1 MAETAETRKR
11 GPVALEVP
19 YPSKVRLPVRRPPI
33 VRRQRLI
40 EALSR
45 AVEQRITL
53 ISAPAG
59 YGKTTLLLDFAQ
71 VASHSIC
78 WYALDE
84 RDRDLVTFL
93 RYLVASGQETSPEFG
108 SELAAALKSEK
119 AIAPER
125 AVDLLVSATQAGPP
139 LTFILDDFH
148 FLDDAAPELTEVIQ
162 GWLYRLPPGRHVV
175 LSGRTQPQLGILPL
189 MSVRQEVDTITVA
202 DFSFIC
208 EEVVHL
214 FRDVLGCEISLDD
227 AQHLADITEGW
238 AAALV
243 LLADRVQMS
252 RTSISLEQLRGSDTL
267 FQYIKL
273 EQFDPLP
280 AEVKEF
286 LTGSAVPR
294 RLDEEVLNELLGV
307 TDSEQQLNYLRRLN
321 LFVLTEGDGGERR
334 RYHRLFRAFL
344 VSHLRSHEPERFR
357 ELNLKAAAL
366 MEKAQEWEEAVYH
379 FIQAS
384 GWERIVQV
392 TDRIGWRMFEEGRWD
407 TLAEWL
413 EAVPAEELSRQPKLV
428 LWKARILHYLNQI
441 DRALA
446 LLAQAIASFEAKREW
461 ITLAEALVTQGM
473 CLRVKGSHEESK
485 QALARARSLLL
496 EHDGPTSALTEART
510 ELGRT
515 YSLCGE
521 FEQAQT
527 ELRGVLDVYEAKGDT
542 YSIASVSEH
551 LGVVLALL
559 GRIAEAAVYFE
570 RSRQGWL
577 KLGNDGRLV
586 QTINNLGV
594 LYYLQG
600 DFSQA
605 DSLLRQGLE
614 RVAHLASPRVEVHL
628 RISLADIKRDMGE
641 YSLALEMYREALEMA
656 RMTDEAVLLIYT
668 ADAIANTYRLMG
680 DVPNCEAWAQR
691 ATAEAEERGGTL
703 ELGLCATT
711 LGLIQR
717 DSGDLKEATAALER
731 ATGLLRESDAKREL
745 ATALFHLAGVHF
757 SLKRKKLA
765 LEALDQVAKLVSEL
779 GYDHFVQ
786 IEASRNP
793 LLVQYAA
800 ANKLAGGYFGRLLKT
815 MKGARQA
822 ALPVQMEA
830 PSAEAGSEA
839 GSEAGIRAFGFGNLR
854 IEIGGREITDLEWR
868 SEKSKEMFFF
878 FLCNRRPL
886 RKEEIVAALWPDLP
900 DDKTTSAFHSNM
912 YRLRKA
918 LYAECIAKDSGR
930 YILDPRGRFAFD
942 VERFQQLLA
951 EADGLP
957 KGSPEAISVMEK
969 ALELYLGQF
978 AMDFYSEWAETL
990 RWQLG
995 EQHMGLLTTLA
1006 ALYGD
1011 QKEYKRSADL
1021 CQRIIEL
1028 DEYNEAAWYRLMG
1041 NYIHSGQL
1049 EAAKFCY
1056 KRYAQVL
1063 TADDLGEEVPE
1074 FEELQREILNGRQ
1087 A

>member
-1 MAETAETRKR
+1 M
-11 GPVALEVP
+11 EVP

-33 VRRQRLI
+33 IRRQRLI

-71 VASHSIC
+71 TAGDGIC

-84 RDRDLVTFL
+84 RDRDLQTFL
-93 RYLVASGQETSPEFG
+93 TYLVASGQERYSGFG
-108 SELAAALKSEK
+108 VELAAALKSGK
-119 AIAPER
+119 AIQPEA
-125 AVDLLVSATQAGPP
+125 AVDLLVSAMQAGPP
-139 LTFILDDFH
+139 LTFVLDDFH
-148 FLDDAAPELTEVIQ
+148 FLDDAPPELAEVVQ
-162 GWLYRLPPGRHVV
+162 GWLYRLPPERHVV

-189 MSVRQEVDTITVA
+189 MSVRQEVDTITSS
-202 DFSFIC
+202 DFSFTC

-214 FRDVLGCEISLDD
+214 FRDVLGREVSLDD
-227 AQHLADITEGW
+227 AQHLADVTEGW

-243 LLADRVQMS
+243 LLADKVQMS

-273 EQFDPLP
+273 EQFDPL
-280 AEVKEF
+280 ADDVKDF

-294 RLDEEVLNELLGV
+294 RLDEQVLNELLGIG
-307 TDSEQQLNYLRRLN
+307 DSEQRLNYLRRQN
-321 LFVLTEGDGGERR
+321 LFVLSEGGEGRH

-344 VSHLRSHEPERFR
+344 VSHLRSHDPDRFR

-366 MEKAQEWEEAVYH
+366 MEKTQEWEEAVYH

-392 TDRIGWRMFEEGRWD
+392 TDRVGWRMFEEGRWD
-407 TLAEWL
+407 TLADWL

-446 LLAQAIASFEAKREW
+446 LLEQAIASFEAKQEW
-461 ITLAEALVTQGM
+461 LPLAEALVTQGM

-485 QALARARSLLL
+485 QALARARGLLL
-496 EHDGPTSALTEART
+496 EHDGPTSALTEARL

-515 YSLCGE
+515 YSVCGE
-521 FEQAQT
+521 LEQAQS
-527 ELRGVLDVYEAKGDT
+527 ELKGVLDVYEAKGDVYNT
-542 YSIASVSEH
+542 AQVSDQ
-551 LGVVLALL
+551 LAIVVAQL
-559 GRIAEAAVYFE
+559 GRIADAAVYFE
-570 RSRQGWL
+570 RARQCWT
-577 KLGNDGRLV
+577 KLGNDERLLL
-586 QTINNLGV
+586 TINNLGV
-594 LYYLQG
+594 LYHLQG
-600 DFSQA
+600 DFVQA
-605 DSLLRQGLE
+605 ETVLGQGLE
-614 RVAHLASPRVEVHL
+614 KAERFTNPRPELYLRV
-628 RISLADIKRDMGE
+628 SLADVRRDRGD
-641 YSLALEMYREALEMA
+641 YANSLDTYREALEMA
-656 RMTDEAVLLIYT
+656 QLSDEALIRIYI

-680 DVPNCEAWAQR
+680 DMNNCESWAER
-691 ATAEAEERGGTL
+691 ATVEAEGRGGKL

-711 LGLIQR
+711 LGLIRR
-717 DSGDLKEATAALER
+717 DAGDLKEASASLER
-731 ATGLLRESDAKREL
+731 AADLLRDADAKREL

-765 LEALDQVAKLVSEL
+765 LEALDEVAALVKEL

-786 IEASRNP
+786 MAAAGNP

-800 ANKLAGGYFGRLLKT
+800 ANKLAGGYFGRILKT
-815 MKGARQA
+815 MKGARPA
-822 ALPVQMEA
+822 AAPVQIEPA
-830 PSAEAGSEA
+830 SAEAA
-839 GSEAGIRAFGFGNLR
+839 VEAGIHAFGFGNLR
-854 IEIGGREITDLEWR
+854 VEIGGREITDLEWR

-900 DDKTTSAFHSNM
+900 DEKTTSAFHSNM

-918 LYAECIAKDSGR
+918 LYTECIAKDSGR
-930 YILDPRGRFAFD
+930 YILDPRGQFGFD
-942 VERFQQLLA
+942 VERFQKLLA

-957 KGSPEAISVMEK
+957 KGSPEAIALMEK
-969 ALELYLGQF
+969 ALELYKGQF

-995 EQHMGLLTTLA
+995 EQHMSLLTTLA

-1011 QKEYKRSADL
+1011 QKEYKRSAEL
-1021 CQRIIEL
+1021 CQRILEL

-1041 NYIHSGQL
+1041 SYIHSGQL

-1056 KRYAQVL
+1056 KRYVQVL

-1074 FEELQREILNGRQ
+1074 FEELQREILSGKQ